1 MITITI
7 HQLKDG
13 LRDSK
18 FLFVALI
25 VVLAFVMNGYIFAER
40 YKLAVDDWN
49 DSVADTS
56 RMLETRA
63 GNLQEISTYPQ
74 RMAKPPSVLA
84 FIGESGEEK
93 IPNRITV
100 NGFMHRGSTL
110 SNRGN
115 EMYQL
120 IPAVDW
126 TFIVGTIMT
135 LLALMISFST
145 VCGEKRDG
153 TLRQVLSYPLSRIKL
168 LIGKYLGSLLVVTIT
183 LVVGMAVSLNIL
195 YFSDALPLGVRMVTA
210 IGWTF
215 AIALFYL
222 SLILLAGMTVSSLVH
237 RPAVSLV
244 ILMIF
249 WLVCV
254 FAVPGLARLLGENIV
269 SVPSELEVEKEVRA
283 AAEEIW
289 YNAPKGAGSWS
300 SEPEYLFTPEL
311 RNRAMMVQQMLA
323 TRQRIRSSAED
334 ARIRQAETIQAL
346 TCISPTGLL
355 GDALQRI
362 SGTGVAGY
370 RGFREMARRY
380 QQRLHSFT
388 VEKDKND
395 PDTPH
400 LVYSWGTGIDEGT
413 FSTKPVSLSEFPRW
427 HTMWAAGGLPQD
439 QGWPVWQLLVL
450 LALNLQMMMI
460 AFIALARYDPR

>member
-1 MITITI
+1 MLIIAK

-18 FLFVALI
+18 FLFVTL
-25 VVLAFVMNGYIFAER
+25 VVLLAFAMNGYIFAER
-40 YKLAVDDWN
+40 YKLALDDWH
-49 DSVADTS
+49 DSIADTT
-56 RMLETRA
+56 RMLESKA
-63 GNLQEISTYPQ
+63 DNLQEISTYPQ
-74 RMAKPPSVLA
+74 RMAKPSSALA

-100 NGFMHRGSTL
+100 NGFMYTGANL

-135 LLALMISFST
+135 LLALLLSFGT

-153 TLRQVLSYPLSRIKL
+153 TLRLVLSYPLSRIKL
-168 LIGKYLGSLLVVTIT
+168 LFGKYLGSLLVITIT
-183 LVVGMAVSLNIL
+183 LVLGIAVSLSIL
-195 YFSDALPLGVRMVTA
+195 SCSGALPLDFRIASA

-222 SLILLAGMTVSSLVH
+222 SLILLAGITVSSMVH
-237 RPAVSLV
+237 RPAVALV
-244 ILMIF
+244 
-249 WLVCV
+249 
-254 FAVPGLARLLGENIV
+254 AVPGLARLLGENMV
-269 SVPSELEVEKEVRA
+269 SAPSELEVEKQARA
-283 AAEEIW
+283 ASDEIW
-289 YNAPKGAGSWS
+289 HKAPRAAGEWS
-300 SEPEYLFTPEL
+300 SDPEFLFTPGI
-311 RNRAMMVQQMLA
+311 RDRASMVQKM
-323 TRQRIRSSAED
+323 ISAKQKIWDGADD

-346 TCISPTGLL
+346 ACISPKGLL
-355 GDALQRI
+355 GDALQSI
-362 SGTGVAGY
+362 SGTGTTGY
-370 RGFREMARRY
+370 MDFREMARRY

-388 VEKDKND
+388 VEKDRND
-395 PDTPH
+395 PATPH

-427 HTMWAAGGLPQD
+427 HTMWVEGGLPRD
-439 QGWPVWQLLVL
+439 PHWPVWQLVVL
-450 LALNLQMMMI
+450 LVLNLQMAMI